1 MYTDEELGMTGTFF
15 NIQENKENVLL
26 KMDSKNTKNQ
36 WLLVDFSDKLED
48 RYGIYFKAPSAKT
61 YKPFNQVK
69 ALTNVLNLI
78 SSFESK

>member
-48 RYGIYFKAPSAKT
+48 RYGILKHHQQK
-61 YKPFNQVK
+61 
-69 ALTNVLNLI
+69 LI
-78 SSFESK
+78 NHLIRLKHLQMF